1 MQDGSVTSAEAL
13 IRWVHPQRG
22 MIPPSEF
29 IPFAESTGRITLIT
43 RSVIHSAMRYVKAQ
57 RELGKPIQI
66 SVNLSVFDL
75 CEPGF
80 ASETLAA
87 AVRLG
92 ARPQDIR
99 LEVTESGAMQDPG
112 MALAVMNEL
121 HQAGFSL
128 SIDDFGTG
136 YSSFAHLKRLP
147 LDRLKIDQSLVNGLE
162 DDEENQTITRTLI
175 QLAHNLNMNV
185 IAEGVET
192 AFQLDFLKQHGCDEI
207 QGYIFSKAH
216 PAPIIEDM
224 LHKQGIQAESTQGRA
239 NPA

>member
-1 MQDGSVTSAEAL
+1 VGIVQRAL
-13 IRWVHPQRG
+13 ADSG
-22 MIPPSEF
+22 
-29 IPFAESTGRITLIT
+29 
-43 RSVIHSAMRYVKAQ
+43 
-57 RELGKPIQI
+57 
-66 SVNLSVFDL
+66 
-75 CEPGF
+75 
-80 ASETLAA
+80 LA
-87 AVRLG
+87 
-92 ARPQDIR
+92 PDR
-99 LEVTESGAMQDPG
+99 LELELSESLM
-112 MALAVMNEL
+112 MADIALTSQVLTDLRALGV
-121 HQAGFSL
+121 HIA
-128 SIDDFGTG
+128 IDDFGTG

-147 LDRLKIDQSLVNGLE
+147 LDRLKIDQSFVNGLE

>member
-1 MQDGSVTSAEAL
+1 MIIEITEGLLLDAAPHVVNLVRQFQDG
-13 IRWVHPQRG
+13 G
-22 MIPPSEF
+22 M
-29 IPFAESTGRITLIT
+29 RI
-43 RSVIHSAMRYVKAQ
+43 A
-57 RELGKPIQI
+57 
-66 SVNLSVFDL
+66 
-75 CEPGF
+75 
-80 ASETLAA
+80 
-87 AVRLG
+87 
-92 ARPQDIR
+92 
-99 LEVTESGAMQDPG
+99 
-112 MALAVMNEL
+112 
-121 HQAGFSL
+121 
-128 SIDDFGTG
+128 IDDFGTG

-147 LDRLKIDQSLVNGLE
+147 LDRLQIDQSFVNGLE